1 MQRLFVSFQDW
12 SSRSGGSVD
21 GEGTDCLNFANTLK
35 QPSHNPPIQEKEGS
49 EEDGCLSY
57 TTLQPAEPL
66 LPVLRP
72 AQPLVQPTL
81 QQPRPIFPSIQS
93 ILQVTPVHYLGYIA
107 LTQSETKTELRLSG
121 DGEGEHWKV

>member
-1 MQRLFVSFQDW
+1 MQRLFVSFEDW

-21 GEGTDCLNFANTLK
+21 GEGTNCFNFANTLK
-35 QPSHNPPIQEKEGS
+35 QPAHNLPVQEKEGS

-81 QQPRPIFPSIQS
+81 QQRRPIFPSIQS
-93 ILQVTPVHYLGYIA
+93 ILQVTPV
-107 LTQSETKTELRLSG
+107 Q
-121 DGEGEHWKV
+121 